1 MNFSGN
7 FTSRMK
13 FIQQK
18 TAELKE
24 FYFGNAI
31 LFSLPGTHQKK
42 ITI

>member
-7 FTSRMK
+7 FTCRMK

-18 TAELKE
+18 IDELME
-24 FYFGNAI
+24 FSFGNAI
-31 LFSLPGTHQKK
+31 LFSLPGTHQTK